1 MKKTMVDYY
10 KILGISRDATFDE
23 IKKAYKYLVLTKH
36 PDVNKAPNAQ
46 DEFMAIIRAY
56 NILRDEGKRAE
67 YDEQLEA
74 ERSMLD
80 KIGFKYACD
89 TIVKKSSNVFK
100 KLGKLVKNIAGSRY
114 SADMAELNTECDIP
128 PEIMAM
134 SKMPTAELEMRLSVS
149 DNTFVRSYAAFAL
162 GVKCDKSAI
171 VTLEKSLRD
180 PELAVREKVVWA
192 IGELRMK
199 KSLPLL
205 QQIYENSGT
214 AIRDAA
220 LKAVFRITG
229 GHGRVYRAMVNERN
243 GETKSRNEKSGVYLE
258 RLSAEN
264 KILNV

>member
-1 MKKTMVDYY
+1 MKKTIVDYY
-10 KILGISRDATFDE
+10 KILGVSRDASFAD

-36 PDVNKAPNAQ
+36 PDVNKAPNAAE
-46 DEFMAIIRAY
+46 EFMAIIRAY

-67 YDEQLEA
+67 YDA
-74 ERSMLD
+74 ELDAQRSVLD
-80 KIGFKYACD
+80 KIGFRYACD
-89 TIVKKSSNVFK
+89 TIAKKSSNAFK
-100 KLGKLVKNIAGSRY
+100 KLGRIVKNIAGSKY

-128 PEIMAM
+128 PEVMAM
-134 SKMPTAELEMRLSVS
+134 SRMPTAELEMRLRVS
-149 DNTFVRSYAAFAL
+149 DNVYVRSYAAFAL

-180 PELAVREKVVWA
+180 PELAVRQKVVWA

-199 KSLPLL
+199 KSLPML

-214 AIRDAA
+214 AMRDAA

-229 GHGRVYRAMVNERN
+229 GHGRVYRAMINERN